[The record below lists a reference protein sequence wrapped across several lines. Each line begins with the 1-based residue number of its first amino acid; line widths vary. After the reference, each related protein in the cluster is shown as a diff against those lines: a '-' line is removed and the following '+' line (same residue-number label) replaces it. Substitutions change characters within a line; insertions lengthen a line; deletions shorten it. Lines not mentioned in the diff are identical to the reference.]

1 MIWPIPVGDL
11 ANTGWRLGQ
20 YPRWY
25 IFQDLGRFEV
35 EIGNSKNM
43 GSLRIM
49 PRYGIKNKKNRLGY
63 RSVPLSIPTFP
74 SSVPFPE
81 PCLPV
86 GHKGNSLD
94 VLQMSAGRPTKVRQ
108 MSVENPSACPPD
120 YLLLVRQIVR
130 LMSTRLSAG
139 CPMTMS

>member
-1 MIWPIPVGDL
+1 
-11 ANTGWRLGQ
+11 
-20 YPRWY
+20 
-25 IFQDLGRFEV
+25 
-35 EIGNSKNM
+35 
-43 GSLRIM
+43 M

-63 RSVPLSIPTFP
+63 RSVPLSIPTSP